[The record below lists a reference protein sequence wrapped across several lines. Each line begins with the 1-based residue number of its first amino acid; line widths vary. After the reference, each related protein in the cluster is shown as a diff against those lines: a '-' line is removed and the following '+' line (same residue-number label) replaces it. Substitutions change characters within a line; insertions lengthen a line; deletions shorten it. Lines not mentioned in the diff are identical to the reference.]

1 MASGKLIMY
10 IREVFLTDYRVK
22 RAVNLYS
29 IIEGMTF
36 WNSIHKTWL
45 LWLMTNV
52 ISGTEINFYCHAESC
67 EPIKYVDFN
76 MKFYFLFF
84 PNILKS
90 LI

>member
-1 MASGKLIMY
+1 
-10 IREVFLTDYRVK
+10 
-22 RAVNLYS
+22 
-29 IIEGMTF
+29 
-36 WNSIHKTWL
+36 
-45 LWLMTNV
+45 MTNV

-84 PNILKS
+84 PSILKS